1 MRCRSGYNR
10 SGLVVAQTL
19 IELGQN
25 STTAIALIRQK
36 RSPWGLNNQTFEQYL
51 NTGIDIAYLLT
62 GLETH
67 T

>member
-1 MRCRSGYNR
+1 M
-10 SGLVVAQTL
+10 VAQTL

-36 RSPWGLNNQTFEQYL
+36 RSPWALNNQTFEQYL